1 MTDVLFLPLVVS
13 VQDEQLHRSHFL
25 VREQQTSG
33 RRVLARYLQGFGEI
47 RKIQD
52 FILERAATE
61 GTLVVENISIDD
73 AVGTV
78 VDALYG
84 IIEQTEVQAGER

>member
-1 MTDVLFLPLVVS
+1 M
-13 VQDEQLHRSHFL
+13 
-25 VREQQTSG
+25 REQQTSG
-33 RRVLARYLQGFGEI
+33 KRALARYLQGFDDI

-61 GTLVVENISIDD
+61 GTLVVDNVNIDD

-78 VDALYG
+78 VDALYEV
-84 IIEQTEVQAGER
+84 IEQTEVQAGER